1 MKNTL
6 IRAVLCLTIV
16 GFYSAAVAQ
25 TENLNLVH
33 ITKLKTQMP
42 EDGSF
47 AERDS
52 LTAIFNANVV
62 KKNDLILSHR
72 EYAHYFTSDSQDY
85 LIIEEFEDFGS
96 WEKAVE
102 KNEELI
108 EAAWPDEEKRKTF
121 MDSME
126 RYFKD
131 WHGDMLM
138 RTNSDLSKN

>member
-16 GFYSAAVAQ
+16 GFYSTAVAQ

-52 LTAIFNANVV
+52 LIAIYNANVV
-62 KKNDLILSHR
+62 NKNDLILSHR
-72 EYAHYFTSDSQDY
+72 EYGHFFTADSQDY
-85 LIIEEFEDFGS
+85 LVIEEYKDFS
-96 WEKAVE
+96 AWEEAV
-102 KNEELI
+102 KKTEELI
-108 EAAWPDEEKRKTF
+108 EAAWPDEGKRKAF
-121 MDSME
+121 MDSMDK
-126 RYFKD
+126 YFKD